1 MRYGYF
7 DDDAREYVIERP
19 DTPRS
24 WSNYL
29 GSTEYGAVITNNAGG
44 YSFYKSAAQGRFL
57 RLRFNSV
64 PMDQP
69 GRYLYLHDRDS
80 GDYWST
86 SWQPVGKPLDQ
97 YTTTCRHGT
106 GYTAIDSTYSG
117 IRSECTYFVPLGRD
131 FECWVV
137 RITNESDRP
146 RRLRGFTYVEYAS
159 NWNTTQDLVNLQYSQ
174 YIVKMDVVD
183 GILRHAIN
191 DHLPPDPDDFTNNDQ
206 GRWTFMG
213 LVGATPSGYDTD
225 RETFLGP
232 YRTYANPRV
241 VEAGE
246 CTGSLAMGDN
256 ACGTLQ
262 VELDLAPGE
271 TKQFM
276 VVLGIGKAE
285 TVGKQVLGEFNS
297 IDRAME
303 ALEELKRHWHAQLES
318 IHCRTPD
325 GQFDS
330 MVNVWNAYN
339 RLITYRWS
347 RAASLV
353 YNGERDGLGY
363 RDTVQDIVSAV
374 SAIPEDARQ
383 RLEMM
388 ISGQYSSGGAMP
400 VVRPFAHRPG
410 TEPLPD
416 DLMEY
421 RADDCMWLFN
431 AVPAYVKETGDPAF
445 FDRVLPYADAG
456 KATVFEH
463 LRRAIEFNFAHTGEH
478 GLPCGLQADWNDC
491 IEFGETGESVF
502 VAFQLRQALL
512 TCLDLCERLDRP
524 DTVDWA
530 KQRLSELDAAIEAFA
545 WDGGW
550 FRRGTMK
557 DGSVIGTAEAEEG
570 RIFLNAQSWAVLSGF
585 ASGERAKQAMDAVHE
600 QLATEYGL
608 MVCAPPFEK
617 ASVETIRAVLMN
629 PGHKE
634 NGGIF
639 SHTQGWAVMAE
650 AMLGRGD
657 RAWAY
662 YRAYMP
668 AAQNEIAEVREI
680 EPYVHCQS
688 THSRFSRRFGAS
700 RIPWLSGTATWSYI
714 AATQAILG
722 LQPDYDGLRLDP
734 CIPADWPGFTA
745 RRRFRGA
752 TYEIDVRNP
761 DGLCRGVQGLTV
773 DGTTVDG
780 NLIPLAEPG
789 RTTKVE
795 ATLEG

>member
-1 MRYGYF
+1 
-7 DDDAREYVIERP
+7 
-19 DTPRS
+19 
-24 WSNYL
+24 
-29 GSTEYGAVITNNAGG
+29 
-44 YSFYKSAAQGRFL
+44 
-57 RLRFNSV
+57 
-64 PMDQP
+64 
-69 GRYLYLHDRDS
+69 
-80 GDYWST
+80 
-86 SWQPVGKPLDQ
+86 
-97 YTTTCRHGT
+97 
-106 GYTAIDSTYSG
+106 
-117 IRSECTYFVPLGRD
+117 
-131 FECWVV
+131 
-137 RITNESDRP
+137 
-146 RRLRGFTYVEYAS
+146 
-159 NWNTTQDLVNLQYSQ
+159 
-174 YIVKMDVVD
+174 
-183 GILRHAIN
+183 
-191 DHLPPDPDDFTNNDQ
+191 
-206 GRWTFMG
+206 
-213 LVGATPSGYDTD
+213 
-225 RETFLGP
+225 
-232 YRTYANPRV
+232 
-241 VEAGE
+241 
-246 CTGSLAMGDN
+246 MGDN

-262 VELDLAPGE
+262 VDLDLEPGE

-276 VVLGIGKAE
+276 VILGIGKAE
-285 TVGKQVLGEFNS
+285 VEGKQVLGAFNS

-374 SAIPEDARQ
+374 SAIPADARQ

-416 DLMEY
+416 DLMAY

-431 AVPAYVKETGDPAF
+431 AVPAYVKETGDLAF

-456 KATVFEH
+456 EATVFEH

-512 TCLDLCERLDRP
+512 TCLDLCERLARP

-530 KQRLSELDAAIEAFA
+530 KQRLSELDAAIDAFA

-585 ASGERAKQAMDAVHE
+585 ASGERAKHAMDAVHE

-761 DGLCRGVQGLTV
+761 DGLCRGVQRLTV
-773 DGTTVDG
+773 DGNTVAG
-780 NLIPLAEPG
+780 NLIPLAESG
-789 RTTKVE
+789 QTIKVE
-795 ATLEG
+795 ATLEA